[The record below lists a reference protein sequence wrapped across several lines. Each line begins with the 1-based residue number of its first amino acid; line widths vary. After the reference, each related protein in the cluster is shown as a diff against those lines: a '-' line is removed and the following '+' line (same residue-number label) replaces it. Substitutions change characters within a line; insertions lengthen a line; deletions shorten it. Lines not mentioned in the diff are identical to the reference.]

1 MNSARFAF
9 GMIFIVFIIL
19 GCSGD
24 YAKIK
29 TLTASE
35 SKVTQQHLIDNWS
48 DYTIWL
54 RSTVVVFDPKN
65 DDRKILVGSNWGTVN
80 DQATWEG
87 IVKANTTAHGNISPI
102 WANYSMTRVREI
114 RSPDAQLLFGYII
127 HQQGDLVSARPVD
140 VNTMRLFYNR
150 ARFAGPWP
158 YIEVEI
164 NYGPA

>member
-1 MNSARFAF
+1 MNARRLACV
-9 GMIFIVFIIL
+9 MILVFVAIM

-24 YAKIK
+24 YARIK
-29 TLTASE
+29 TLSASE
-35 SKVTQQHLIDNWS
+35 SKDTQQELIDNWS

-87 IVKANTTAHGNISPI
+87 IVKANTTAEGNITPV
-102 WANYSMTRVREI
+102 WANFAMTRIREI
-114 RSPDAQLLFGYII
+114 RSRDTQQLFGYVI

-140 VNTMRLFYNR
+140 ENTMRLFYNR
-150 ARFAGPWP
+150 ARFGGP
-158 YIEVEI
+158 
-164 NYGPA
+164 